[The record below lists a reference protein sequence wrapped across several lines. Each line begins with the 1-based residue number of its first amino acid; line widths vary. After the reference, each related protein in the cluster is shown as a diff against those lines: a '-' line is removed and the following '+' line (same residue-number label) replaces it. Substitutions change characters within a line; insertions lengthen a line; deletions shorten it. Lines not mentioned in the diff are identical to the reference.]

1 MFSKEMLDFAM
12 EKIITYYAKYPGRTI
27 ELGFLRYSGLP
38 KDVDEDQLLQTLA
51 AKGLITYQL
60 ELLQDEVKTIRLTKK
75 GKCYFVD
82 QAEAEDKEKRIEQRE
97 SRRQKE
103 QFAHDWRI
111 AIFSALAGAV
121 LSKPIWAGI
130 EWLIQIIRS

>member
-12 EKIITYYAKYPGRTI
+12 DKIITYYAKYPDRTI
-27 ELGFLRYSGLP
+27 GLGFLRYSGLP

-60 ELLQDEVKTIRLTKK
+60 ELLQDEEKTIRLTEK
-75 GKCYFVD
+75 GRCYFVD
-82 QAEAEDKEKRIEQRE
+82 QAEAEEKEKRIEQRE
-97 SRRQKE
+97 SRRQKK
-103 QFAHDWRI
+103 QFAHDWKI

-130 EWLIQIIRS
+130 EWLVQIIRG